1 MGSARGRVGVP
12 PLTAQRQEYAQLIAK
27 GVSNSEAC
35 RLVGVHRRTGTRW
48 LYGRT
53 VTFKS
58 GAELHYPPMAIT
70 KTTRLSARFLS
81 EDERVLIADRVRA
94 GASLRAI
101 GRELGRPAS
110 TVSREVRRN
119 RDEAG
124 RYRPFNAHR
133 MALRRLVRPKKRR
146 LASDP
151 VLQNKVQGW
160 LDLRWSPEQIAHTL
174 RVQFPDNTAWHL
186 AHESIYQAIYARD
199 GTLGRDRFTCLRTRR
214 PRRRPHRVPDGRR
227 AGSLR
232 EMTMIGARPAE
243 VEDRAVPGH
252 WEGDLITGAA
262 NRSAIGTLVER
273 TTRYMLLV
281 HLPKEHT
288 ADATRDGVVTVMS
301 HLSSDLRR
309 SLTWDQGKEMA
320 GHLQI
325 TATTG
330 MSVYFCEPRSPWQ
343 RGTNEN
349 SNGLLRD
356 YFPKATNLAV
366 HSAERLLQVQDELN
380 NRLRKTLGWKSPAA
394 ALAQLQS
401 TCS

>member
-1 MGSARGRVGVP
+1 M
-12 PLTAQRQEYAQLIAK
+12 
-27 GVSNSEAC
+27 SNSEAC
-35 RLVGVHRRTGTRW
+35 RLVGVNRRTGTRW
-48 LYGRT
+48 RYGRT
-53 VTFKS
+53 ITFTS
-58 GAELHYPPMAIT
+58 GTELHYPPMA
-70 KTTRLSARFLS
+70 TTRTTCLSARFLS

-94 GASLRAI
+94 GLSLRAI

-110 TVSREVRRN
+110 TISREVRRN

-133 MALRRLVRPKKRR
+133 MALRRLVRPKERR
-146 LASDP
+146 LARDP
-151 VLQNKVQGW
+151 VLQDMVQGW

-174 RVQFPDNTAWHL
+174 RLEYPENTAWHL
-186 AHESIYQAIYARD
+186 VHESIYQAIYARD
-199 GTLGRDRFTCLRTRR
+199 ATLGRDRFTCLRTRR
-214 PRRRPHRVPDGRR
+214 PRRRPHRVPDARR

-232 EMTMIGARPAE
+232 EMTMIGDRPAD
-243 VEDRAVPGH
+243 VQDRAIPGH

-273 TTRYMLLV
+273 TTRYVLLV
-281 HLPKEHT
+281 HLPKKHT
-288 ADATRDGVVTVMS
+288 ADATREGVVNVMS
-301 HLSSDLRR
+301 DLPADLRR

-320 GHLQI
+320 GHLEI
-325 TATTG
+325 TASTG

-366 HSAERLLQVQDELN
+366 HSAERPGQVQDELN
-380 NRLRKTLGWKSPAA
+380 NRPRKTLGWKSPAA
-394 ALAQLQS
+394 ALAQ
-401 TCS
+401 